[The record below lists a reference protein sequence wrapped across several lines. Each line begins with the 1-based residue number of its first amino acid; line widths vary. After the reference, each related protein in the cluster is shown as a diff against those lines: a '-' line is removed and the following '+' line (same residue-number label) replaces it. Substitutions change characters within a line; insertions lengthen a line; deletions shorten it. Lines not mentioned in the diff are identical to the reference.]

1 MAAVPYACT
10 ADSGGLCGRTMAER
24 HASEAKCVYM
34 RREKAGDN
42 IAGGQRERACDVAR
56 QLEGKKRASF

>member
-1 MAAVPYACT
+1 
-10 ADSGGLCGRTMAER
+10 MAER
-24 HASEAKCVYM
+24 HACEAKCVYM

-56 QLEGKKRASF
+56 QLEGKKHASF